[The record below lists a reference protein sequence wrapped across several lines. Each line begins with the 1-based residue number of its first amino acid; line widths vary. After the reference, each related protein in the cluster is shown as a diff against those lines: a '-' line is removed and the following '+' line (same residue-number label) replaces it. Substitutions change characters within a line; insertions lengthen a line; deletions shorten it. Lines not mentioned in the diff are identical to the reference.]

1 MKEDIEIVTHTKT
14 DLSNSMLI
22 VAFPTVGLVSL
33 IAGRFVVDALDLE
46 EIGSIESPYNTPA
59 TVIHKGIPLPP
70 VRIYAG
76 KKTCGPNGT
85 CSQLVVILSEFMPAW
100 EMMNPM
106 AEAILL
112 WARQNRC
119 KYIVTLEG
127 TNAVGE
133 KSSSNPKVFGLG
145 STLAMRELL
154 KKYEIEESEEGLITG
169 VTGVLL
175 YKSVQLKLDV
185 LSLLSEVH
193 VSYPDSRGAGRLLE
207 KLNLLLPEIKID
219 PEPLYKEAETIEH
232 MIQKF
237 MQHAKTTS
245 EHMQRK
251 GMDAIP
257 RMYG

>member
-1 MKEDIEIVTHTKT
+1 
-14 DLSNSMLI
+14 
-22 VAFPTVGLVSL
+22 L
-33 IAGRFVVDALDLE
+33 IAGRFVVEALDLE
-46 EIGSIESPYNTPA
+46 EIGSIESPYVTPV

-76 KKTCGPNGT
+76 KKKCGPNGT

-100 EMMNPM
+100 ELMTPL
-106 AEAILL
+106 AETILC
-112 WARQNRC
+112 WARQNKC

-127 TNAVGE
+127 TDAVGE
-133 KSSSNPKVFGLG
+133 KTSSNPKVFGLG
-145 STLAMRELL
+145 ITLAMRELL
-154 KKYEIEESEEGLITG
+154 KKYQIEENEEGLITG

-175 YKSVQLKLDV
+175 YKGVQSKLDV
-185 LSLLSEVH
+185 LCLLSEVH

-207 KLNLLLPEIKID
+207 KLNLFLPEIKID
-219 PEPLYKEAETIEH
+219 PEPLYKEAEAIEH
-232 MIQKF
+232 MVQKF
-237 MQHAKTTS
+237 MQQASATS

>member
-1 MKEDIEIVTHTKT
+1 MKDDIEIVTHTKI

-22 VAFPTVGLVSL
+22 IAYPTVGLVSL
-33 IAGRFVVDALDLE
+33 IAGRFVIDALNLE
-46 EIGSIESPYNTPA
+46 EIGFIESSYNMPA
-59 TVIHKGIPLPP
+59 TVIHKGIPMPP

-76 KKTCGPNGT
+76 KKKCGPNGT
-85 CSQLVVILSEFMPAW
+85 CSQLVVILSEFMPTW
-100 EMMNPM
+100 ELMVPI
-106 AEAILL
+106 AESILQ
-112 WARQNRC
+112 WARQNKC

-133 KSSSNPKVFGLG
+133 KASSNPKVFGLG

-154 KKYEIEESEEGLITG
+154 KKYKIDESEEGLIPG

-175 YKSVQLKLDV
+175 YKGVQLKLDV
-185 LSLLSEVH
+185 LCLLSEVH
-193 VSYPDSRGAGRLLE
+193 VSYPDSRGAGRMLE
-207 KLNLLLPEIKID
+207 KLNLFLPEIKID
-219 PEPLYKEAETIEH
+219 PEPLNKEAETIEH

-237 MQHAKTTS
+237 MQQANTTS

-251 GMDAIP
+251 GMDAMP